1 MTDVREKIKSIMGSA
16 ALTAACLAL
25 LAFFIINARTASD
38 AVLTALS
45 LAVKSVV
52 PSVFPSMVLSGILVA
67 SGGGELIGN
76 TLGKPLAKLM
86 GTSPSA
92 SSAVIL
98 GALCGFPVGA
108 VTASALYKRGEL
120 TKNEFELIIGVA
132 SLPSPAFVIN
142 AVGGNMLGNIRL
154 GVFLYL
160 LVLSVSISVG
170 AIWNRV
176 TQNKP
181 IKSSNSQLNGE
192 KIKIT
197 EITVNAISSSA
208 LSALRI
214 TAYIVFFSTLTATL
228 TEIFIPQNAPAFI
241 SALIGGILEFSGG
254 CAAASKLGLSLS
266 LPLSALFLGF
276 SGFGVH
282 FQVIS
287 ACPAGTA
294 FKKYFLFS
302 AIRAAVAF
310 LVSLA
315 VSTAFFGIY

>member
-1 MTDVREKIKSIMGSA
+1 MTGVREKIKSIMSSA

-25 LAFFIINARTASD
+25 LAFFIINAKTASD
-38 AVLTALS
+38 AVLSALS
-45 LAVKSVV
+45 LAVRSVV
-52 PSVFPSMVLSGILVA
+52 PSVFPSMVLSGILIV

-108 VTASALYKRGEL
+108 VTASALYKRGDL

-142 AVGGNMLGNIRL
+142 AVGGNMLGNTTL
-154 GVFLYL
+154 GVFLYM
-160 LVLSVSISVG
+160 LVLSVSILIG
-170 AIWNRV
+170 AIWNRI
-176 TQNKP
+176 TRSEP
-181 IKSSNSQLNGE
+181 IKSSNSQLNRE

-241 SALIGGILEFSGG
+241 SALVGGILEFSGG
-254 CAAASKLGLSLS
+254 CAAASKLGLFLS

-287 ACPAGTA
+287 ASPSGTA

>member
-25 LAFFIINARTASD
+25 LAFFIINAKTASD
-38 AVLTALS
+38 AVLKAM
-45 LAVKSVV
+45 SVSARSV
-52 PSVFPSMVLSGILVA
+52 IPSVFPSMVLSGILVA

-86 GTSPSA
+86 RTSPSA

-120 TKNEFELIIGVA
+120 TRNEFELIIGVA

-142 AVGGNMLGNIRL
+142 AVGGNMLGNTKL
-154 GVFLYL
+154 GILLYL
-160 LVLSVSISVG
+160 LVLSLSI
-170 AIWNRV
+170 AICALWNRI
-176 TQNKP
+176 TRNEP
-181 IKSSNSQLNGE
+181 IKRSTSQGYGK
-192 KIKIT
+192 KIKMT
-197 EITVNAISSSA
+197 EITVNAIASSA

-228 TEIFIPQNAPAFI
+228 TEIFIPQNAPEFI
-241 SALIGGILEFSGG
+241 SALVGGILEFSGG
-254 CAAASKLGLSLS
+254 CAAASKLDISLS

-287 ACPAGTA
+287 ACPADTA

-302 AIRAAVAF
+302 AIRGVLAF
-310 LVSLA
+310 LATLA
-315 VSTAFFGIY
+315 VSSAFFGIY